1 LDTFPLFEAYHQG
14 LAYIKQHN
22 DNTSVTVGGPL
33 FNKNS
38 LEASEQLQSLQ
49 PNDQPA
55 PVPVPLPPFLEA
67 YHQVKASIKDLSE
80 DLWAMLGDA
89 IPPQQQEAIDLTVET
104 HSHSNPAMVS
114 NDVENI
120 IAKTVQ
126 AIQQG
131 PARPKE
137 LTVKEQELADTA
149 IQCCYVLP
157 SPLCQCKP
165 SRRWS
170 HHGSHLTRC

>member
-1 LDTFPLFEAYHQG
+1 MLTPRSQQEAPY
-14 LAYIKQHN
+14 LIKTPWKCQSSSSCSSQMISQHRC
-22 DNTSVTVGGPL
+22 
-33 FNKNS
+33 
-38 LEASEQLQSLQ
+38 
-49 PNDQPA
+49 
-55 PVPVPLPPFLEA
+55 PVPLPPFSEA

-104 HSHSNPAMVS
+104 HSHSNLAMVS

-137 LTVKEQELADTA
+137 LTVKEQELRTLPLMLLCA
-149 IQCCYVLP
+149 IISSLP
-157 SPLCQCKP
+157 V
-165 SRRWS
+165 
-170 HHGSHLTRC
+170 